1 MKDLWHGYVSVGII
15 HGMAFPAYVK
25 NYGTAVDSARLIC
38 KDSFWGAI
46 EIMRVADPALKEQMK
61 KVLDSSGIRVVIAGQ
76 PPLLGGKLNIN
87 SDVEEERKKAVEDVK
102 KSIDDAAF
110 FKAEKI
116 AILSGPMPAAE
127 KKEAAKKA
135 LLASLKELSGY
146 AKSKNVALCLET
158 FDETVDKKCFV
169 GGSKFSAEIA
179 AEVRKE
185 FPAFGLALDLSHLPL
200 LNEKPAFAL
209 NAVKKVLTHVHVGN
223 CYVKDTNTPAYG
235 DNHPRFSFPGAENS
249 IDDLA
254 DFIRE
259 LFKCGY
265 LSRKQS
271 AHPPIVSFEVKPL
284 PEEDPELVLADAK
297 RAWTKAWSLV

>member
-1 MKDLWHGYVSVGII
+1 MKELWHGYASVGII
-15 HGMAFPAYVK
+15 HGMAFPGYVK
-25 NYGTAVDSARLIC
+25 NYGTVVDSARLIC

-46 EIMRVADPALKEQMK
+46 EIMRVADTALKEQMK
-61 KVLDSSGIRVVIAGQ
+61 KVLDSAGIRVVIAGQ

-116 AILSGPMPAAE
+116 AILSGPMPAAD
-127 KKEAAKKA
+127 KKDAARKA
-135 LLASLKELSGY
+135 LIASLKELASY
-146 AKSKNVALCLET
+146 AKAKGVALTLET

-179 AEVRKE
+179 AEVKKE
-185 FPAFGLALDLSHLPL
+185 FPAFGLTLDLSHLPL
-200 LNEKPAFAL
+200 LKEKNEFAL
-209 NAVKKVLTHVHVGN
+209 TTVKNVLTHIHVGN
-223 CYVKDTNTPAYG
+223 CYVKTTDTPAYG
-235 DNHPRFSFPGAENS
+235 DNHPRFSFPGAENTVE
-249 IDDLA
+249 DLA
-254 DFIRE
+254 DFVKN

-265 LSRKQS
+265 LSEKQS

-284 PEEDPELVLADAK
+284 PDEDPELVLADAK